1 MEIDHEL
8 PDTGITGGGFQPM
21 IKLTQTEARLIGIDR
36 DLEILSIACKK
47 ASRSS
52 LSGQKP

>member
-1 MEIDHEL
+1 MEIDHEQ

-21 IKLTQTEARLIGIDR
+21 IKLIQPEAQVIGIDR
-36 DLEILSIACKK
+36 DLEILSIAHKK
-47 ASRSS
+47 GSRSI